1 MSLSRGLSRRRFGRA
16 VLAVAI
22 ALPALSACGFHM
34 RGNTDFAFKRLYIN
48 LPQNSQMRAQ
58 LRRLVDNGSDTIIVS
73 DKKDADALL
82 DVLAEDRVK
91 TISSL
96 TPQGVVRE
104 YRITYRFRFQLRDAH
119 DNLLIPPSEITQ
131 FRDLSYNETQVLAK
145 DYEEAALYR
154 DMQGDTINQL
164 VRRLAAVKLPS

>member
-1 MSLSRGLSRRRFGRA
+1 MSLSRRRFGRSIV
-16 VLAVAI
+16 VLAA
-22 ALPALSACGFHM
+22 ALPVLSA
-34 RGNTDFAFKRLYIN
+34 RGSNDFAFKRLYIN
-48 LPQNSQMRAQ
+48 LPQNSLMRAQ
-58 LRRLVDNGSDTIIVS
+58 LRRLIDNGSDTVIVS

-104 YRITYRFRFQLRDAH
+104 YRITYRFRFQLRDAK
-119 DNLLIPPSEITQ
+119 DNLLIQPSEITQ
-131 FRDLSYNETQVLAK
+131 FCDLSYNETQVLAK

>member
-1 MSLSRGLSRRRFGRA
+1 MVMPSRRRF
-16 VLAVAI
+16 VLALAA
-22 ALPALSACGFHM
+22 ALPAAGLLSACGFHL
-34 RGNTDFAFKRLYIN
+34 RGNNDFAFKRLYIN

-58 LRRLVDNGSDTIIVS
+58 LRRLIDNGSDTVVVA
-73 DKKDADALL
+73 DKKDADAFL
-82 DVLAEDRVK
+82 DVLGENRVK

-104 YRITYRFRFQLRDAH
+104 YRITYRFSFQLRDAH

-154 DMQGDTINQL
+154 DMQGDVINQL
-164 VRRLAAVKLPS
+164 VRRLASVKLPS

>member
-1 MSLSRGLSRRRFGRA
+1 MGPRGLDGLKRA
-16 VLAVAI
+16 AATYGTHFTGATEKNSFNIFTQNAWYVGKLAGGAP
-22 ALPALSACGFHM
+22 LPS
-34 RGNTDFAFKRLYIN
+34 
-48 LPQNSQMRAQ
+48 
-58 LRRLVDNGSDTIIVS
+58 LRRLIDNGSDTVIVS

-104 YRITYRFRFQLRDAH
+104 YRITYRFRFQLRDAK

-131 FRDLSYNETQVLAK
+131 FRDLSYNDADTLSKES
-145 DYEEAALYR
+145 EEALLFR
-154 DMQGDTINQL
+154 DMQSDAVAQL
-164 VRRLAAVKLPS
+164 LRHLQTPQQKTAL

>member
-1 MSLSRGLSRRRFGRA
+1 MVMPSRRRFVFA
-16 VLAVAI
+16 LAA
-22 ALPALSACGFHM
+22 ALPAAGLLSACGFHL
-34 RGNTDFAFKRLYIN
+34 RGNNDFAFKRLYIN

-58 LRRLVDNGSDTIIVS
+58 LRRLIDNGSDTVVVS
-73 DKKDADALL
+73 DKQDADALL
-82 DVLAEDRVK
+82 DVLSENRVK

-104 YRITYRFRFQLRDAH
+104 YRITYRFSFQLRDAH
-119 DNLLIPPSEITQ
+119 DNLLIPPSEITL

-154 DMQGDTINQL
+154 DMQGDVVNQL
-164 VRRLAAVKLPS
+164 VRRLASVRLPS

>member
-1 MSLSRGLSRRRFGRA
+1 M
-16 VLAVAI
+16 
-22 ALPALSACGFHM
+22 
-34 RGNTDFAFKRLYIN
+34 
-48 LPQNSQMRAQ
+48 
-58 LRRLVDNGSDTIIVS
+58 RRLIDNGSDTIIVS

-164 VRRLAAVKLPS
+164 VRRLGAVKLPS

>member
-1 MSLSRGLSRRRFGRA
+1 MPSRRRFVFA
-16 VLAVAI
+16 LAA
-22 ALPALSACGFHM
+22 ALPAAGLLSACGFHL
-34 RGNTDFAFKRLYIN
+34 RGNNDFAFKRLYIN

-58 LRRLVDNGSDTIIVS
+58 LRRLIDNGSDTVVVS
-73 DKKDADALL
+73 DKQDADAFL
-82 DVLAEDRVK
+82 DVLSENRVK

-104 YRITYRFRFQLRDAH
+104 YRITYRFSFQLRDAH
-119 DNLLIPPSEITQ
+119 DNLLIPPSEITL

-154 DMQGDTINQL
+154 DMQGDIVNQL
-164 VRRLAAVKLPS
+164 VRRLASVRLPS

>member
-1 MSLSRGLSRRRFGRA
+1 
-16 VLAVAI
+16 
-22 ALPALSACGFHM
+22 
-34 RGNTDFAFKRLYIN
+34 
-48 LPQNSQMRAQ
+48 
-58 LRRLVDNGSDTIIVS
+58 
-73 DKKDADALL
+73 
-82 DVLAEDRVK
+82 

-164 VRRLAAVKLPS
+164 VRRLGSIGGGADEVMLGIICKYMNTLPGKKG

>member
-1 MSLSRGLSRRRFGRA
+1 MPSRRRFVFA
-16 VLAVAI
+16 LAA
-22 ALPALSACGFHM
+22 ALPAAGLLSACGFHL
-34 RGNTDFAFKRLYIN
+34 RGNNDFAFKRLYIN

-58 LRRLVDNGSDTIIVS
+58 LRRLIDNGSDTVVVS
-73 DKKDADALL
+73 DKQDADAFL
-82 DVLAEDRVK
+82 DVLSENRVK

-104 YRITYRFRFQLRDAH
+104 YRITYRFSFQLRDAH
-119 DNLLIPPSEITQ
+119 DNMLIPPSEITL

-154 DMQGDTINQL
+154 DMQGDVVNQL
-164 VRRLAAVKLPS
+164 VRRLASVRLPS

>member
-1 MSLSRGLSRRRFGRA
+1 MPSRRRF
-16 VLAVAI
+16 VLALAA
-22 ALPALSACGFHM
+22 ALPAAGLLSACGFHL
-34 RGNTDFAFKRLYIN
+34 RGNNDFAFKRLYIN

-58 LRRLVDNGSDTIIVS
+58 LRRLIDNGSDTVVVS
-73 DKKDADALL
+73 DKQDADAFL
-82 DVLAEDRVK
+82 DVLSENRVK

-104 YRITYRFRFQLRDAH
+104 YRITYRFSFQLRDAH
-119 DNLLIPPSEITQ
+119 DNLLIPPSEITL

-154 DMQGDTINQL
+154 DMQGDIVNQL
-164 VRRLAAVKLPS
+164 VRRLASVRLPS

>member
-1 MSLSRGLSRRRFGRA
+1 MPSRRRFVFA
-16 VLAVAI
+16 LAA
-22 ALPALSACGFHM
+22 ALPAAGLLSACGFHL
-34 RGNTDFAFKRLYIN
+34 RGNNDFAFKRLYIN

-58 LRRLVDNGSDTIIVS
+58 LRRLIDNGSDTVVVS
-73 DKKDADALL
+73 DKQDADAFL
-82 DVLAEDRVK
+82 DVLSENRVK

-104 YRITYRFRFQLRDAH
+104 YRITYRFSFQLRDAH
-119 DNLLIPPSEITQ
+119 DNMLIPPSEITL

-154 DMQGDTINQL
+154 DMQGDAVNQL
-164 VRRLAAVKLPS
+164 VRRLASVRLPS

>member
-1 MSLSRGLSRRRFGRA
+1 MVMPSRRRFVFA
-16 VLAVAI
+16 LAA
-22 ALPALSACGFHM
+22 ALPAAGLLSACGFHL
-34 RGNTDFAFKRLYIN
+34 RGNNDFAFKRLYIN

-58 LRRLVDNGSDTIIVS
+58 LRRLIDNGSDTVVVS
-73 DKKDADALL
+73 DKQDADAFL
-82 DVLAEDRVK
+82 DVLSENRVK

-104 YRITYRFRFQLRDAH
+104 YRITYRFSFQLRDAH
-119 DNLLIPPSEITQ
+119 DNMLIPPSEITL

-154 DMQGDTINQL
+154 DMQGDVVNQL
-164 VRRLAAVKLPS
+164 VRRLASVRLPS

>member
-1 MSLSRGLSRRRFGRA
+1 MPSRRRF
-16 VLAVAI
+16 VLALAA
-22 ALPALSACGFHM
+22 ALPAAGLLSACGFHL
-34 RGNTDFAFKRLYIN
+34 RGNNDFAFKRLYIN

-58 LRRLVDNGSDTIIVS
+58 LRRLIDNGSDTVVVS
-73 DKKDADALL
+73 DKQDADAFL
-82 DVLAEDRVK
+82 DVLSENRVK

-104 YRITYRFRFQLRDAH
+104 YRITYRFNFQLRDAH
-119 DNLLIPPSEITQ
+119 DNLLIPPSEITL

-154 DMQGDTINQL
+154 DMQGDIVNQL
-164 VRRLAAVKLPS
+164 VRRLASVRLPS

>member
-1 MSLSRGLSRRRFGRA
+1 MPSRRRFVFA
-16 VLAVAI
+16 LAA
-22 ALPALSACGFHM
+22 ALPAAGLLSACGFHL
-34 RGNTDFAFKRLYIN
+34 RGNNDFAFKRLYIN

-58 LRRLVDNGSDTIIVS
+58 LRRLIDNGSDTVVVS
-73 DKKDADALL
+73 DKQDADALL
-82 DVLAEDRVK
+82 DVLSENRVK

-104 YRITYRFRFQLRDAH
+104 YRITYRFSFQLRDAH
-119 DNLLIPPSEITQ
+119 DNLLIPPSEITL

-154 DMQGDTINQL
+154 DMQGDVVNQL
-164 VRRLAAVKLPS
+164 VRRLASVRLPS

>member
-1 MSLSRGLSRRRFGRA
+1 MSLSRGLSRRRFGRS
-16 VLAVAI
+16 VLALAL

-58 LRRLVDNGSDTIIVS
+58 LRRLIDNGSDTVIVS

-104 YRITYRFRFQLRDAH
+104 YRIT
-119 DNLLIPPSEITQ
+119 
-131 FRDLSYNETQVLAK
+131 
-145 DYEEAALYR
+145 
-154 DMQGDTINQL
+154 
-164 VRRLAAVKLPS
+164 

>member
-1 MSLSRGLSRRRFGRA
+1 MSLSRGLSRRRFGRS
-16 VLAVAI
+16 VLALAI

-34 RGNTDFAFKRLYIN
+34 LGNTDFAFKRLYIN

-58 LRRLVDNGSDTIIVS
+58 LRRLIDNGSDTVIVS

-164 VRRLAAVKLPS
+164 VRRLGAVKLPS

>member
-1 MSLSRGLSRRRFGRA
+1 MPSRRRFVFA
-16 VLAVAI
+16 LAA
-22 ALPALSACGFHM
+22 ALPAAGLLSACGFHL
-34 RGNTDFAFKRLYIN
+34 RGNNDFAFKRLYIN

-58 LRRLVDNGSDTIIVS
+58 LRRLIDNGSDTVVVS
-73 DKKDADALL
+73 DKQDADAFL
-82 DVLAEDRVK
+82 DVLSENRVK

-104 YRITYRFRFQLRDAH
+104 YRITYRFSFQLRDAH
-119 DNLLIPPSEITQ
+119 DNLLIPPSEITL

-154 DMQGDTINQL
+154 DMQGDVVNQL
-164 VRRLAAVKLPS
+164 VRRLASVRLPS

>member
-1 MSLSRGLSRRRFGRA
+1 
-16 VLAVAI
+16 
-22 ALPALSACGFHM
+22 
-34 RGNTDFAFKRLYIN
+34 
-48 LPQNSQMRAQ
+48 
-58 LRRLVDNGSDTIIVS
+58 
-73 DKKDADALL
+73 
-82 DVLAEDRVK
+82 VK

-164 VRRLAAVKLPS
+164 VRRLGAVKLPS